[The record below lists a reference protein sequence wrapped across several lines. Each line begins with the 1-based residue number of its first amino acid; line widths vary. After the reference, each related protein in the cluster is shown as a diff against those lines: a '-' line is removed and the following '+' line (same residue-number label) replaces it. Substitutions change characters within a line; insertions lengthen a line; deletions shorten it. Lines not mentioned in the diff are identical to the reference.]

1 MSLKKQALSAARW
14 TTLAMVG
21 KAGLQFVQ
29 LAVLARFL
37 APGDFG
43 LMALVG
49 AVILFTQIFSD
60 AGVSNAIIHRQDISR
75 SQLAGLYWLNVGVS
89 SALMLG
95 LILASPL
102 LASLYHE
109 PRLQNLLIW
118 VSTTLLINAISQ
130 QWRILAEKE
139 LLFDKL
145 ARIELGAAGL
155 GFTTACLMAI
165 NGAGV
170 YSLVAGA
177 LVSSLTQTALAWLLL
192 KPEWLPLQ
200 HSKWAEIRSF
210 VGFGAYMVGNNL
222 LNTFTTQA
230 DILLGGRLLGS
241 ASLGQYS
248 VPRELSLRLGNLLNP
263 IVTRVG
269 FPVMSKAQGDQ
280 AQLQRVYLKT
290 LRMTASVNFPLYLA
304 MSLFAPEIVALLL
317 GPSWVQSADLL
328 RILALWGMVRATANP
343 SGSLIFA
350 VGRADLAFK
359 WNLGLAFA
367 MTPALW
373 FGSHYGNTGLALAL
387 LLSQTLLIIPAWAIL
402 IRPLCGAGFA
412 AYHAQLL
419 VPLVLGLAATTAAWL
434 AALPLENTIAR
445 LAAGL
450 SVGLISYIGLSRQF
464 NREWFAT
471 VLELVS
477 KSHKS
482 NTPP

>member
-14 TTLAMVG
+14 TTLAMLG

-49 AVILFTQIFSD
+49 AVILFTQIFAD

-75 SQLAGLYWLNVGVS
+75 SQLAGLYWLNVGMS
-89 SALMLG
+89 GTLMLG
-95 LILASPL
+95 LMLLSPL
-102 LASLYHE
+102 LAALYHE
-109 PRLQNLLIW
+109 PRLQGLLIW
-118 VSTTLLINAISQ
+118 VSGTLLINALSQ

-139 LLFDKL
+139 LQFDKL
-145 ARIELGAAGL
+145 ARIELGSAGL
-155 GFTTACLMAI
+155 GFATACLLAV

-170 YSLVAGA
+170 YSLVAGV
-177 LVSSLTQTALAWLLL
+177 LVNSLTMTGLAWLLL

-200 HSKWAEIRSF
+200 HCKWTEIRGF

-269 FPVMSKAQGDQ
+269 FPVMSKAQHDRE
-280 AQLQRVYLKT
+280 QLQRVYLKT

-304 MSLFAPEIVALLL
+304 LSLFAPEIVQLLL
-317 GPSWVQSADLL
+317 GPSWTQSADLL

-367 MTPALW
+367 MTPTLW
-373 FGSHYGNTGLALAL
+373 FGSHYGNTGLAIAL
-387 LLSQTLLIIPAWAIL
+387 LASQTLLIVPAWAIL

-412 AYHAQLL
+412 TYHVQLL
-419 VPLVLGLAATTAAWL
+419 VPLALAGLASAAAWL
-434 AALPLENTIAR
+434 AAMPLNGDIPR
-445 LAAGL
+445 LAIGL
-450 SVGLISYIGLSRQF
+450 IVGLVSYIGLSRQF
-464 NREWFAT
+464 NRDWFNT
-471 VLELVS
+471 VLELVLKRS
-477 KSHKS
+477 GT
-482 NTPP
+482 N